1 MPGARS
7 RAERARG
14 PIGVFDSGVGGL
26 TVLKELRKQ
35 LPNESTVY
43 LGDEARMPYGERESD
58 EVLAFTREAMEW
70 FAREVDPKLLVLAC
84 NTATAVAL
92 DQVRETSPIPVI
104 GVIRPGASAALSAT
118 SRRSI
123 GVLATRLT
131 VRTAAYFR
139 ALRDLDPMV
148 DVLQQAAPR
157 LVPLIESGQA
167 RSDEAKA
174 AVREY
179 VMPMLSEGAA
189 VAPGVDTILL
199 GCTHYPLVR
208 SSIEEIAGPSV
219 RVVDS
224 ATTTALAV
232 REVLDSHGLR
242 APTADGPSHQVFA
255 TGDRSTFSRI
265 AQAMFREDIRVEGV
279 ALGSAA

>member
-1 MPGARS
+1 MVGGD
-7 RAERARG
+7 RARR
-14 PIGVFDSGVGGL
+14 PIGIFDSGVGGL

-43 LGDEARMPYGERESD
+43 LGDEARMPYGEREAA
-58 EVLAFTREAMEW
+58 EVLAFTREAMAW
-70 FAREVDPKLLVLAC
+70 FAKEQDPKLVVIAC

-92 DQVRETSPIPVI
+92 DVVREESAIPVI
-104 GVIRPGASAALSAT
+104 GVIRPGAAAALTAT
-118 SRRSI
+118 SRRAV

-131 VRTAAYFR
+131 VRSGAYYR
-139 ALRDLDPMV
+139 AVRDLDPFV
-148 DVLQQAAPR
+148 DVLQQPAPK
-157 LVPLIESGQA
+157 LVPLIEKGEA
-167 RSDEAKA
+167 RSAEAKE

-208 SSIEEIAGPSV
+208 WAIEEVAGPSV

-242 APTADGPSHQVFA
+242 AGEGRSTHRVLA
-255 TGDRSTFSRI
+255 TGDRGVFTRI
-265 AQAMFREDIRVEGV
+265 AQAMFREEIAVEGA
-279 ALGSAA
+279 ALG

>member
-1 MPGARS
+1 M
-7 RAERARG
+7 ERGRR

-43 LGDEARMPYGERESD
+43 LGDEARMPYGEREAD
-58 EVLAFTREAMEW
+58 EVVRFTREALEW
-70 FAREVDPKLLVLAC
+70 LTREAQPKLVVLAC

-92 DQVRETSPIPVI
+92 ETIREESDVPVI
-104 GVIRPGASAALSAT
+104 GVIRPGAAAALTAT
-118 SRRSI
+118 SRHAV

-131 VRTAAYFR
+131 VRSGAYHR
-139 ALRDLDPMV
+139 ALRDLDPLV
-148 DVLQQAAPR
+148 DVLQQPCPK
-157 LVPLIESGQA
+157 LVPLIETGLA

-179 VMPMLSEGAA
+179 VTPMLSEGAA

-208 SSIEEIAGPSV
+208 WSIEEIAGPSV

-242 APTADGPSHQVFA
+242 APKADGTSHQVYA
-255 TGDRSTFSRI
+255 TGETAAFSRI